1 MRPSVALDLKRSA
14 VRETVNRFR
23 AANPRVFGSA
33 LLGADQDGSD
43 LDLLVDALPGATLF
57 DLGGLQDELESLL
70 GVRVD
75 LLTSADLPPKFRA
88 KVLAEAQPV

>member
-1 MRPSVALDLKRSA
+1 MRPSIALDMKRSA
-14 VRETVNRFR
+14 IREATNRFR
-23 AANPRVFGSA
+23 TTNPRVFGSVA
-33 LLGADQDGSD
+33 HGTDRDGSD

-75 LLTSADLPPKFRA
+75 VLTPADLPAKFRA
-88 KVLAEAQPV
+88 KVLAEAQSV